1 MTKFNWRNA
10 KTDTPYSDEVAI
22 VKIKHLDG
30 WHYCIDSICE
40 NAHWL
45 SCGDDDEAIEW
56 LYLYEMPFD
65 MFLTKKIELY
75 DKTVYNNID
84 DARVDGATSEISVEG
99 VTNET
104 IKLIINTVSEVYG
117 KGRSGIGI
125 NIKTE

>member
-10 KTDTPYSDEVAI
+10 KTEAPYSGETVI
-22 VKIKHLDG
+22 VKTKRIDG
-30 WHYCIDSICE
+30 WHYCIDSIYE

-56 LYLYEMPFD
+56 FYLYEMPFD
-65 MFLTKKIELY
+65 MFLAKKIELY

-104 IKLIINTVSEVYG
+104 IKLIINTVSEVF
-117 KGRSGIGI
+117 GRDENSVGIR
-125 NIKTE
+125 IKTE

>member
-1 MTKFNWRNA
+1 MDEFPWRNA
-10 KTDTPYSDEVAI
+10 KTETPYSDEVAI
-22 VKIKHLDG
+22 VKIKRLDG

-75 DKTVYNNID
+75 DKTVYNNMIQQK
-84 DARVDGATSEISVEG
+84 RQKITLKNIWIHIRKMTILMILIFVGA
-99 VTNET
+99 
-104 IKLIINTVSEVYG
+104 K
-117 KGRSGIGI
+117 
-125 NIKTE
+125 